1 MEKKDKDYSGIIFGY
16 MDTPSYGCFGE
27 DDGGFSVSI
36 YPDGRLIYKTY
47 IFDEIEKTKTEIRLL
62 DGIVDEIKAV
72 LEENQN
78 DIDGFDYHIDN
89 CSCDGDGNFFIFNGK
104 RIITWNIDYC
114 DEDELK
120 KINPDYYK
128 EYLPVVK
135 QQNKMIIIF
144 AKISEILEKQGI
156 DLKIYEVNFSE
167 NS

>member
-1 MEKKDKDYSGIIFGY
+1 MNWWV
-16 MDTPSYGCFGE
+16 
-27 DDGGFSVSI
+27 VSI
-36 YPDGRLIYKTY
+36 YYLPDSGKI
-47 IFDEIEKTKTEIRLL
+47 IMGIEEDRYPHLK
-62 DGIVDEIKAV
+62 GM
-72 LEENQN
+72 Q
-78 DIDGFDYHIDN
+78 
-89 CSCDGDGNFFIFNGK
+89 NGK

-120 KINPDYYK
+120 KANLDYYR
-128 EYLPVVK
+128 EYLPVIK